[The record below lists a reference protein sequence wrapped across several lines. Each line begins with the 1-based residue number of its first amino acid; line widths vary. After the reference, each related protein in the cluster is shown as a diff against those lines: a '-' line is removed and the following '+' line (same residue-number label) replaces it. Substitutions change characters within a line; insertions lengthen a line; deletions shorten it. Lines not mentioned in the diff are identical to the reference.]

1 MADTLV
7 LIEHDGTTVKRSSLG
22 SLSLARDL
30 AGSYALLLIGSRLT
44 HLADSVRGYGA
55 DAVWVADHPDLAEP
69 VADRYAAVVADLAR
83 RLAVKNVV
91 ATSSTFSK
99 DILPRVAA
107 LLDAPMLTD
116 VCAVRLEGDTTTFVT
131 PVSAGSMLATVRLE
145 GTPRVLS
152 ARSTAYHA
160 PDSGTPS
167 GSVELLPLD
176 TATLPSGTRFV
187 GRECA
192 TSARPDLGDARIVV
206 CGGRP
211 LKDKATFEQLVGG
224 LADAMGAAVGA
235 TRAAVDAGM
244 APNDWQVGQTGKV
257 VAPELY
263 LGIGVSGAI
272 QHMAGIQDSRII
284 VAINRD
290 PDAPMLQAATYGV
303 VGDLF
308 EIVPKLIEA
317 VRKGH

>member
-1 MADTLV
+1 M
-7 LIEHDGTTVKRSSLG
+7 
-22 SLSLARDL
+22 
-30 AGSYALLLIGSRLT
+30 
-44 HLADSVRGYGA
+44 
-55 DAVWVADHPDLAEP
+55 
-69 VADRYAAVVADLAR
+69 
-83 RLAVKNVV
+83 
-91 ATSSTFSK
+91 
-99 DILPRVAA
+99 AA

-131 PVSAGSMLATVRLE
+131 PVSAGSMLASVRVE
-145 GTPRVLS
+145 GTPRVFS

-167 GSVELLPLD
+167 GSVEHLPLD
-176 TATLPSGTRFV
+176 IATLPSGMRFV

-211 LKDKATFEQLVGG
+211 LKDKATFERLVGG

-272 QHMAGIQDSRII
+272 QHMAGIQDSRVI